1 MEKTIKTLPAES
13 TISIVAYIDFPSSLY
28 ITVPEAGVG
37 IHITDFFKVMT
48 IIAGDDTGRL
58 VTGIAQ
64 TLTSTHTDDRVEF
77 ERSQQAGLEGQLNA
91 KAEPLDMTIA
101 EGHELAQYTKV
112 TLHEELLF
120 YVYEDAIIDAPAVPA
135 EAGAVA

>member
-13 TISIVAYIDFPSSLY
+13 TISIMAYIDFPSSLY

-37 IHITDFFKVMT
+37 IHITDIGVVLG
-48 IIAGDDTGRL
+48 IVGGGGAGEL

-77 ERSQQAGLEGQLNA
+77 ERSQQAGLEQELHA

-101 EGHELAQYTKV
+101 EGHEQVQYTKV
-112 TLHEELLF
+112 CMHEEVLF

-135 EAGAVA
+135 EAEAGA